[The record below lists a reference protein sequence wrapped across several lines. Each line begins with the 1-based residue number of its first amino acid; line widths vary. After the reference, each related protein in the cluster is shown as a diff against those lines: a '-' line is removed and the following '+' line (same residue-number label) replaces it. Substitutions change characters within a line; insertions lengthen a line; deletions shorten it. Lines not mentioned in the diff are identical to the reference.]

1 MDSYLIRSQLL
12 WGFTKFKSYEQSFVN
27 VCTWPIAQIDRS
39 TCLQSHVQVECA
51 PQT

>member
-27 VCTWPIAQIDRS
+27 VCTW
-39 TCLQSHVQVECA
+39 QVAEGQMFYVNDCYRCNA
-51 PQT
+51 VGTS

>member
-27 VCTWPIAQIDRS
+27 VCTWPIAG
-39 TCLQSHVQVECA
+39 LHN
-51 PQT
+51 

>member
-27 VCTWPIAQIDRS
+27 VCTWPTAVRQ
-39 TCLQSHVQVECA
+39 QVDQMTA
-51 PQT
+51 TAA